1 MKKNS
6 RILLVLLAA
15 ITMLNACRPDK
26 FDEVGAN
33 RRVTDSFAGTWK
45 LTKVTQKDEDAARK
59 GFPYSV
65 LDLTTLFAYT
75 DYSLTLNVTNGGQ
88 TTTFS
93 TTAGNSPAVIAV
105 ANGDWSAGPTQ
116 YPTYVAFK
124 QGSATDTLTLGSY
137 PAGGRNV
144 LQLKKERKDASTG
157 KLLVSYTYEFTK
169 Q

>member
-6 RILLVLLAA
+6 RILLILLAA
-15 ITMLNACRPDK
+15 IITLNACRPDK
-26 FDEVGAN
+26 FEDTGAVRN
-33 RRVTDSFAGTWK
+33 VKTSFGGTWK
-45 LTKVTQKDEDAARK
+45 LSKVTQKDEDAAQK
-59 GFPYSV
+59 GFPYST
-65 LDLTTLFAYT
+65 LDLTTLFPYT
-75 DYSLTLNVTNGGQ
+75 DYSITLNVTNSGQ
-88 TTTFS
+88 TTTF
-93 TTAGNSPAVIAV
+93 TTTPGNSPAVIAV

-116 YPTYVAFK
+116 YPTYLAFK

-144 LQLKKERKDASTG
+144 LQLKKERRDASTG